1 MLNDIIVYNPYYGKN
16 LCNLLSNSIVD
27 KISSQNPESY
37 INITVSNLRGFFM
50 VCGETSHTDKIN
62 LTELFSDVMNTI
74 PEELKIPVKV
84 FDLLEYNKP
93 RKLETMVLS
102 ETFSKYR
109 TNFKDSYD
117 ILKLI
122 NEFNKQKVYTNIR
135 KVGTEYYLQSINETD
150 HKFDFEY
157 NKWEPNEITFTSDPI
172 FGKDWRSEKSY
183 YMLIRYIAYTLFESN
198 ICSSVNISLTTTE
211 TENLTWEN
219 VKLNIN
225 SNSLITTR
233 RWAESLIL
241 DIFDFNI
248 DNIISELNL
257 RDYDFKNEIFHTQET
272 YPWMNRTKLKDVVL
286 V

>member
-1 MLNDIIVYNPYYGKN
+1 MLNDIIVYNPYYGNN

-37 INITVSNLRGFFM
+37 INVRVSNLRGFFM

-74 PEELKIPVKV
+74 PEELRIPIKV
-84 FDLLEYNKP
+84 FDLLEYDKP
-93 RKLETMVLS
+93 RKS
-102 ETFSKYR
+102 ETIVISEIFSKYR
-109 TNFKDSYD
+109 KNYQESYD
-117 ILKLI
+117 VLKLI
-122 NEFNKQKVYTNIR
+122 RELNNEKVYTNIR
-135 KVGTEYYLQSINETD
+135 KVESDYYLQTLNDTEYE
-150 HKFDFEY
+150 FDFEY
-157 NKWEPNEITFTSDPI
+157 EEWESNEITFISDPI
-172 FGKDWRSEKSY
+172 FGKDWKSEKSY
-183 YMLIRYIAYTLFESN
+183 YMLIRHIAYTLFESN
-198 ICSSVNISLTTTE
+198 ICSSANISITTTG

-225 SNSLITTR
+225 SESLITTR

-257 RDYDFKNEIFHTQET
+257 REYDFKNEIFHTQET
-272 YPWMNRTKLKDVVL
+272 YPWMNRSKLKDIVL

>member
-27 KISSQNPESY
+27 KILSQNPESY
-37 INITVSNLRGFFM
+37 INVTVSNLRCFFM

-62 LTELFSDVMNTI
+62 LTELFSEVMNTV
-74 PEELKIPVKV
+74 PEELRIPIKI
-84 FDLLEYNKP
+84 FDLLEYNKS
-93 RKLETMVLS
+93 RKSETIIIS

-109 TNFKDSYD
+109 RNYQESFD

-122 NEFNKQKVYTNIR
+122 KELNDENVYTNIR
-135 KVGTEYYLQSINETD
+135 KVESDYYLQTINETEYE
-150 HKFDFEY
+150 FDFEY
-157 NKWEPNEITFTSDPI
+157 SQWESNDISFISDPI
-172 FGKDWRSEKSY
+172 FGKDWKSEKTY
-183 YMLIRYIAYTLFESN
+183 YMLIRYITHTLFESK
-198 ICSSVNISLTTTE
+198 ICSSVNISLTTTG

-225 SNSLITTR
+225 SDSLITTR